1 VSGVQFSLA
10 TLPSLFDPQQRLSL
24 SNLKI
29 VRAEDQTSVAKT
41 TSGLTMIIG
50 PEAVAILKGQL

>member
-50 PEAVAILKGQL
+50 PEAVAIH